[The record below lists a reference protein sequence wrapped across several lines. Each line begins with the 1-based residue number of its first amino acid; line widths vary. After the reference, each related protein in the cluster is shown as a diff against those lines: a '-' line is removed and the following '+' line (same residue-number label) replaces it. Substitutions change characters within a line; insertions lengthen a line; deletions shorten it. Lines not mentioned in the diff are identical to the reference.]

1 MTTALE
7 QLRQSNTDSEFAESI
22 SGPET
27 RSFDRSEWHLARQDS
42 TGPSTSIARSDQ
54 ESSHGE
60 DLVSTTVQAVE
71 AQRPVKRIRPVVT
84 PNGVNKVLLQQWE
97 CVVTHRDDEVVG
109 CDMHD
114 LTCDSSDTEYAEIFL
129 YQFNAYDIPFL
140 TEGAVFY
147 WSLGYLRRPTGQI
160 LNLSEFILRRNQT
173 LTRKQ
178 RADISQKVEKLR
190 GLLPNS

>member
-1 MTTALE
+1 
-7 QLRQSNTDSEFAESI
+7 
-22 SGPET
+22 
-27 RSFDRSEWHLARQDS
+27 
-42 TGPSTSIARSDQ
+42 
-54 ESSHGE
+54 
-60 DLVSTTVQAVE
+60 
-71 AQRPVKRIRPVVT
+71 
-84 PNGVNKVLLQQWE
+84 
-97 CVVTHRDDEVVG
+97 
-109 CDMHD
+109 MHD